1 MIASFY
7 LSRKATKSLLLPFFQ
22 TASFPL
28 LLTFQG
34 LSHILLLMHAIFGLI
49 RSVRPRQWS
58 KNLILFA
65 GLIFSQSLLDA
76 RLAFTAVLGFLLFC
90 LASGAIYLLNDVID
104 LEQDRRHPFKMHR
117 AIASGQVGAGSAVG
131 VAVAMGLAAI
141 GLGLW
146 LDRGFGCVLLG
157 YIALMIFYSVWLKRV
172 VILDVLTIAIGFV
185 LRAVAGGVVIH
196 VEISSWLLICTV
208 LLALFLGLGKRRH
221 ELVLLENSA
230 GDHRQILKEY
240 SPYLLDQMIAV
251 VTASMVVAYALYTM
265 SAETAAKFGTKNLEF
280 TIPFVLYGI
289 FRYLY
294 LIHQK
299 KAGGSP
305 ERVLLSDRPLF
316 LDILLWAAAVGIILY
331 LK

>member
-1 MIASFY
+1 MKMIW
-7 LSRKATKSLLLPFFQ
+7 
-22 TASFPL
+22 
-28 LLTFQG
+28 G
-34 LSHILLLMHAIFGLI
+34 LF

-65 GLIFSQSLLDA
+65 GLIFSRSLVDSHLA
-76 RLAFTAVLGFLLFC
+76 LVALLAFFLFC

-104 LEQDRRHPFKMHR
+104 IEQDRAHPNKRLR
-117 AIASGQVGAGSAVG
+117 AIASGQVSV
-131 VAVAMGLAAI
+131 GLALGAAFF
-141 GLGLW
+141 LGLVSLFLGLY
-146 LDRGFGCVLLG
+146 LDRGFGYVLAAYL
-157 YIALMIFYSVWLKRV
+157 ALMLLYSVWLKRV
-172 VILDVLTIAIGFV
+172 VILDVLAIALGFV

-196 VEISSWLLICTV
+196 VEVSSWLLICTI

-221 ELVLLENSA
+221 ELVLMENSA
-230 GDHRQILKEY
+230 GEHRQILKDY

-251 VTASMVVAYALYTM
+251 VTASTVVAYALYTM
-265 SAETAAKFGTKNLEF
+265 SSETVTKFGTKNLEF

-305 ERVLLSDRPLF
+305 ERVLLSDRPLL
-316 LDILLWAAAVGIILY
+316 LDIVLWAIAVGIIVY

>member
-1 MIASFY
+1 M
-7 LSRKATKSLLLPFFQ
+7 Q
-22 TASFPL
+22 TIW
-28 LLTFQG
+28 G
-34 LSHILLLMHAIFGLI
+34 LF

-65 GLIFSQSLLDA
+65 GLIFSRSLTDTH
-76 RLAFTAVLGFLLFC
+76 LALVAVLAFLLFC

-104 LEQDRRHPFKMHR
+104 LEHDRAHPIKKHR
-117 AIASGQVGAGSAVG
+117 AIASGQVSV
-131 VAVAMGLAAI
+131 GLALGAAVFLGLVSL
-141 GLGLW
+141 GLGLY
-146 LDRGFGCVLLG
+146 LDRGFGYVLAG
-157 YIALMIFYSVWLKRV
+157 YLALMLLYSVWLKQV
-172 VILDVLTIAIGFV
+172 VILDVLAIALGFV

-196 VEISSWLLICTV
+196 VEVSSWLLVCTV

-221 ELVLLENSA
+221 ELVLMEDSA
-230 GDHRQILKEY
+230 GEHRQILKDY

-251 VTASMVVAYALYTM
+251 VTASTVVAYALYTM
-265 SAETAAKFGTKNLEF
+265 SSETVTKFGTKNLEF

-305 ERVLLSDRPLF
+305 ERVLLSDRPLL
-316 LDILLWAAAVGIILY
+316 LDIALWAVAVGIIVY